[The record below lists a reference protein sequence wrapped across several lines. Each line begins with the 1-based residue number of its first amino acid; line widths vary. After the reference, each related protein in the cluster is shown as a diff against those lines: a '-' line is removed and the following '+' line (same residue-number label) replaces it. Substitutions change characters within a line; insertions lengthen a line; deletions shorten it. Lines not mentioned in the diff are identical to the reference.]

1 MSKPFVAG
9 ITGCS
14 GSGKTY
20 FLKKLLEHFS
30 KDEVCL
36 ISQDNYYI
44 PRNQQPVDQNGIKN
58 FDSPDSIDIE
68 GYIQDI
74 TRLIAGVTITR
85 QEYTY
90 NNPAKK
96 PGTITLNPTPI
107 ILAEGIFVFSFEK
120 ISRIFDLKIFI
131 EAEDHVRLT
140 RRIIRDKEERGYDL
154 DDVLYRYRNHA
165 IPSYKKYIKPF
176 RSVSDII
183 IPNNDQSEKALE
195 ILVAYLKSKLQ

>member
-1 MSKPFVAG
+1 MSKPFVVG

-20 FLKKLLEHFS
+20 FLKKILEYFS
-30 KDEVCL
+30 KDEICL
-36 ISQDNYYI
+36 ISQDNYYN

-58 FDSPDSIDIE
+58 FDTPDSIDIA

-74 TRLIAGVTITR
+74 TRLIDGVTVR
-85 QEYTY
+85 RPEYTY

-107 ILAEGIFVFSFEK
+107 ILAEGIFVFSFK
-120 ISRIFDLKIFI
+120 KLSRLFDLKIFM
-131 EAEDHVRLT
+131 EAEDQVRLT

-154 DDVLYRYRNHA
+154 NDVLYRYRNHA
-165 IPSYKKYIKPF
+165 IPSYETYIEPF
-176 RSVSDII
+176 KSVSDII
-183 IPNNDQSEKALE
+183 IHNNDQSEKALE
-195 ILVAYLKSKLQ
+195 VLVVYLKSKLY

>member
-20 FLKKLLEHFS
+20 FLKKLLEYFS
-30 KDEVCL
+30 KDEICL

-44 PRNQQPVDQNGIKN
+44 PRDQQPVDQNGIKN

-74 TRLIAGVTITR
+74 NRLIAGETIKK

-120 ISRIFDLKIFI
+120 ISRLFDLKIFI
-131 EAEDHVRLT
+131 EAKDHVRLT

-176 RSVSDII
+176 RAVSDII
-183 IPNNDQSEKALE
+183 IPNNDQLEIALE
-195 ILVAYLKSKLQ
+195 VLVVYLKSKLQ

>member
-20 FLKKLLEHFS
+20 FLKRLMEHFS

-74 TRLIAGVTITR
+74 TRLIDGVTVR
-85 QEYTY
+85 RLQYTY

-96 PGTITLNPTPI
+96 PGTITLNSTPI

-120 ISRIFDLKIFI
+120 ISRLFDLRIFI
-131 EAEDHVRLT
+131 EAKDHISSL
-140 RRIIRDKEERGYDL
+140 
-154 DDVLYRYRNHA
+154 
-165 IPSYKKYIKPF
+165 PF
-176 RSVSDII
+176 
-183 IPNNDQSEKALE
+183 
-195 ILVAYLKSKLQ
+195 LKGIVTSSFVIW

>member
-1 MSKPFVAG
+1 MVG

-20 FLKKLLEHFS
+20 FLKKLLEYFS
-30 KDEVCL
+30 KDEICL

-74 TRLIAGVTITR
+74 NRLIDGVIVKR
-85 QEYTY
+85 PEYTY
-90 NNPAKK
+90 NNPAKI

-120 ISRIFDLKIFI
+120 LSRLFDLRIFM

-140 RRIIRDKEERGYDL
+140 RRIVRDKEERGYDV
-154 DDVLYRYRNHA
+154 DDVLYRYSNHA

-183 IPNNDQSEKALE
+183 IPNNDQSEKVLE
-195 ILVAYLKSKLQ
+195 VLAVYLKSKLH

>member
-1 MSKPFVAG
+1 MSKPFVVG

-20 FLKKLLEHFS
+20 LLKRMLEYFS

-44 PRNQQPVDQNGIKN
+44 PRDKQPVDQNGIKN
-58 FDSPDSIDIE
+58 FDTPGSIDLE
-68 GYIQDI
+68 EYLMDM
-74 TRLIAGVTITR
+74 RWLIDGETVKR

-90 NNPAKK
+90 NNPDKIPK
-96 PGTITLNPTPI
+96 IITLNPAPV

-120 ISRIFDLKIFI
+120 VSRLFDLKIFI
-131 EAEDHVRLT
+131 EAKDHIRLA
-140 RRIIRDKEERGYDL
+140 RRIVRDNEERGYDL

-165 IPSYKKYIKPF
+165 IPAYEKYIEPF

-183 IPNNDQSEKALE
+183 IPNNDQSDTALE
-195 ILVAYLKSKLQ
+195 VLVAYLKSKL